1 MRVWPL
7 PVAVLLFVLALI
19 ARSVGREFFWSTHFI
34 FEIGIMVCMFASVI
48 YTMRLW
54 RRTATDL
61 PRWVFFLN
69 LLFGPLF
76 FAAQFAVILL
86 DLKFPWQ

>member
-1 MRVWPL
+1 M
-7 PVAVLLFVLALI
+7 
-19 ARSVGREFFWSTHFI
+19 GREFFWATHFI

-48 YTMRLW
+48 YTIRLW

-69 LLFGPLF
+69 LFFGPLF